1 MLKALDQ
8 IGEQALAYFEKKNAA
23 RERALEQSRT
33 LIRQCSLTIRAIH
46 REEEELAK
54 EHLAN
59 AEAIVIALKKDLD
72 TYPDIFHAGYTRDA
86 LKEFAEANITRAL
99 IVGDPLPTPEDL
111 GIDFAPYLG
120 GLGEAAGELRRRV
133 LDMLRDGYSRDA
145 ERLLEA
151 MDEIYSLLVTV
162 DYPDAITGS
171 LRRITDMVRG
181 VTKRTRGDLT
191 TSAQF
196 HDLKKALQAYGA
208 DLESLPEDE

>member
-8 IGEQALAYFEKKNAA
+8 IGDQALAYFEKKNAA

-46 REEEELAK
+46 REETELAR

-59 AEAIVIALKKDLD
+59 AEAIVKALKKDLD
-72 TYPDIFHAGYTRDA
+72 AYPDLFHAGYTRDA
-86 LKEFAEANITRAL
+86 LKEYAEANITRAL
-99 IVGDPLPTPEDL
+99 IVGDPLPTPDEL
-111 GIDFAPYLG
+111 GVDFAPYLG

-133 LDMLRDGYSRDA
+133 LDMLRDGYSKDA

-196 HDLKKALQAYGA
+196 HDLKKALQAHGA